1 MSYTTMEDL
10 CKNRKYRKRIRKNA
24 VINVRCTEEDKKRIG
39 NKANKKEVSVGT
51 YVVDCAIAGLER
63 KSSKE
68 KKRVTKLVSQ
78 QQELN
83 DMYADIKNRTEPFS
97 PEEVM
102 EIVKKIERGVRGL
115 WDF

>member
-1 MSYTTMEDL
+1 MNYKTMEDI
-10 CKNRKYRKRIRKNA
+10 CKNKKYRKRIRKNA
-24 VINVRCTEEDKKRIG
+24 VINVRYTEEDKKRIA
-39 NKANKKEVSVGT
+39 NKADKKEVSVGT

-83 DMYADIKNRTEPFS
+83 DMYTDIQNRTEPFT

-102 EIVKKIERGVRGL
+102 EIVEKIERSVRDL
-115 WDF
+115 W